1 MNISTMVRVRDVL
14 GISAYALL
22 KYGVRPEDDVYEAI
36 EVLQKKAPHI
46 AKMLKAVVGNNGA
59 S

>member
-1 MNISTMVRVRDVL
+1 MVRVRDVL